1 MQLLFDFFPLVAF
14 FAAFK
19 LADMYV
25 ATVVLIVACAVQVLV
40 HWVRTR
46 KVSKMHLVTA
56 GLALVFGGVTLA
68 VHDTTFIKWK
78 FTVVNWLFALAFL
91 FSMSRRVTDLP
102 LVQRMMGGPS
112 TDLKL
117 SDQQWRRLNMTWVG
131 YFLLL
136 GSANLIAMRL
146 LDDNAWVNF
155 KFYGTLALTAVFILA
170 QAGWIATQLQDHDEP
185 AG

>member
-25 ATVVLIVACAVQVLV
+25 ATIVLIAACGLQVLV

-56 GLALVFGGVTLA
+56 GLALVFGGLTLA
-68 VHDTTFIKWK
+68 VHDTAFIKWK

-91 FSMSRRVTDLP
+91 CSMSRRITDMP
-102 LVQRMMGGPS
+102 LVQRMLGGS
-112 TDLKL
+112 SSDLAL
-117 SDQQWRRLNMTWVG
+117 SDRQWRRLNMAWAG

-155 KFYGTLALTAVFILA
+155 KFYGTLSLTAVFIVA
-170 QAGWIATQLQDHDEP
+170 QASWIATQLQDHDKH